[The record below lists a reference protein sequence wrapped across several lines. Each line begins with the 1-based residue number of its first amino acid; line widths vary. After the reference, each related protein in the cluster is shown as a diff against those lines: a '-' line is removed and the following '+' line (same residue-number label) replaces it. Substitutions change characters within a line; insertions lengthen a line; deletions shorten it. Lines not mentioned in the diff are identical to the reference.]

1 MRYHLMLLFC
11 WLSVAAFAQQHH
23 ERLAALDIQHYTF
36 HLSLF
41 DDTDRIEGLA
51 RVQFRVKKPVRS
63 IHLDLFAERPD
74 GKGMRVHAV
83 QLGDTRL
90 DFRQSEDS
98 LLVSLP
104 YEAVPGQDYE
114 LQMAYAGIPADGL
127 IIGWTKFGGRAFFG
141 DNWPNRARHWLPTVD
156 HPSDKATVEFI
167 VEAGGQYQVVAT
179 GRKLKETILPNGRR
193 RTHWGTQVPISTKV
207 MVVGV
212 AEFAITQAGVA
223 GGIPVSSWV
232 FPQNR
237 EAGFAD
243 YAEAVEVLAWFQ
255 EMIAPYPFEKLAN
268 VQSRTRYGGMENASN
283 IFYYENSVT
292 GKKEQ
297 TGLIAHEIAHQW
309 FGNSASEADWHHVW
323 LSEGFATYFTLLYYE
338 HLYDRDFLEFLL
350 QSDRT
355 EIIRFAQKNPDQP
368 IVDTR
373 ITDYMQLLSVNN
385 YEKAGWVLHMLREK
399 LGTAVFREGIRTYY
413 ERYQL
418 SNAYT
423 ADFQKVM
430 EEVSGQ
436 DLATFFQ
443 QWIYEPGIPELEVV
457 WSQEGEQVVVSI
469 TQQAATSHQLDLLIH
484 AEDKSGQQLGAV
496 LLPLGPG
503 KTQATFPVTGKV
515 TRLQLDPRTQ
525 LLFKGK
531 LRKL

>member
-1 MRYHLMLLFC
+1 MRFHLILLFC
-11 WLSVAAFAQQHH
+11 WLSGAAFAQQHH
-23 ERLAALDIQHYTF
+23 ERLATLDIQHYAF

-51 RVQFRVKKPVRS
+51 HVQFRVKKPVRS

-83 QLGDTRL
+83 QLGDTRV
-90 DFRQSEDS
+90 DFRQTGDS
-98 LLVSLP
+98 LWIDLP
-104 YEAVPGQDYE
+104 FTAVPGQDYE
-114 LQMAYAGIPADGL
+114 LQIAYAGVPADGL
-127 IIGWTKFGGRAFFG
+127 IIGHNKFGRRTFFG
-141 DNWPNRARHWLPTVD
+141 DNWPNRARHWLPGVD

-179 GRKLKETILPNGRR
+179 GRKLKETLLPNGRR

-207 MVVGV
+207 MVIGV
-212 AEFAITQAGVA
+212 AEFAIAQAGEVED
-223 GGIPVSSWV
+223 IPVSSWV

-243 YAEAVEVLAWFQ
+243 YAEAVDILAWFQ
-255 EMIAPYPFEKLAN
+255 EMVAPYPFEKLAN

-283 IFYYENSVT
+283 IFYYENSVS
-292 GKKEQ
+292 GKKVQ
-297 TGLIAHEIAHQW
+297 TSLIAHEIAHQW
-309 FGNSASEADWHHVW
+309 FGNSASEADWHHIW
-323 LSEGFATYFTLLYYE
+323 LSEGFATYFTHLYYE
-338 HLYDRDFLEFLL
+338 HLYNRDYLEIRLQLDRAA
-350 QSDRT
+350 
-355 EIIRFAQKNPDQP
+355 IIRFAQKNPDQP
-368 IVDTR
+368 IVDPR

-399 LGTAVFREGIRTYY
+399 LGTAVFWEGIRTYY

-423 ADFQKVM
+423 ADFQEVM

-436 DLATFFQ
+436 DLAAFFQ
-443 QWIYEPGIPELEVV
+443 QWIYEPGIPELKVV
-457 WSQEGEQVVVSI
+457 WSQEDQQVLLNI
-469 TQQAATSHQLDLLIH
+469 TQEDATQHQLDLLIH
-484 AEDKSGQQLGAV
+484 AEDRSGQQLGAV
-496 LLPLGPG
+496 LVSVGPG
-503 KTQATFPVTGKV
+503 ETQATFLVKGKV

-531 LRKL
+531 LRKW